1 MVVCLRLFACGRL
14 LSSGAW
20 DAAPAPNLPGT
31 SGPHENSDTAR
42 LDLNHD
48 TALIDDAGGDTS
60 PRFHACENDDTWTRT
75 ASVAIATALRRDLE
89 TRPRARLLL
98 SGGTT
103 PGPVFR
109 ALSQIPLDWQRVDI
123 GLVDER
129 WLLPSDPDSNA
140 HLVHQHLLRN
150 QAAAAHFETLT
161 RAGRTIEA
169 AVAAANL
176 HARQVPGVIVL
187 GMGDDGHTASLFPH
201 MAGLEA
207 ALASAHAYVAV
218 DASGCPGA
226 GSWPRRISLTP
237 AGLAPAST
245 RLLLLRGIEK
255 RHVYERAVAETDP
268 RHMPIRIAITTPGA
282 PLDVYWCP

>member
-1 MVVCLRLFACGRL
+1 VHG
-14 LSSGAW
+14 
-20 DAAPAPNLPGT
+20 
-31 SGPHENSDTAR
+31 DTAR
-42 LDLNHD
+42 LDLN
-48 TALIDDAGGDTS
+48 DDAALPADASSDIS
-60 PRFHACENDDTWTRT
+60 PRFHVCENDDTWTRT
-75 ASVAIATALRRDLE
+75 AAVAIAAALRRDLE

-109 ALSQIPLDWQRVDI
+109 ALSQIQLDWQRVDI

-129 WLLPSDPDSNA
+129 WLLPSDADSNA

-150 QAAAAHFETLT
+150 QAATAHFETLT
-161 RAGRTIEA
+161 RAGRSIEA

-176 HARQVPGVIVL
+176 HARQAPGVIVL

-207 ALASAHAYVAV
+207 ALSSAHAYLAV

-226 GSWPRRISLTP
+226 GTWPRRISLTP
-237 AGLAPAST
+237 AGLAPAHT
-245 RLLLLRGIEK
+245 RLLLLRGVGK
-255 RHVYERAVAETDP
+255 RAVYERALAGTDL
-268 RHMPIRIAITTPGA
+268 HDMPIRIAITTPGA
-282 PLDVYWCP
+282 PLDVYWCS